1 MRKATPYGVAFCLL
15 ELVVPAVLARDL
27 LFLFAPDSV
36 MVTVETKYI
45 RPDYPKRA
53 SNVERTVTGA
63 SRAIIIAGVPV
74 ETYSLV
80 GWVASKGCR
89 CCGPG

>member
-1 MRKATPYGVAFCLL
+1 MRKATPCGVVFCLL
-15 ELVVPAVLARDL
+15 KLVTPAVLARDL

-36 MVTVETKYI
+36 MVMVETKYI

-53 SNVERTVTGA
+53 SNVQRTVTGA
-63 SRAIIIAGVPV
+63 SRAIIIAGFPV

-80 GWVASKGCR
+80 GWVAIKGCR